1 MQTHRASKKPARYS
15 IYSRFFAQLVA
26 GGLAAASFP
35 CAMAGTV
42 ELGDPNLSP
51 DPAIPSRL
59 AVSLKNPN
67 PAVSIVGLQFDLVY
81 ASGLASPGIPSLRDE
96 SSGQKLDV
104 RLVEPGRY
112 RVVLFSPGNKPLEA
126 PYSVDLR
133 FGFTEEAPEGG
144 PAMRLENILL
154 AGADGSQI
162 PAAFTYGPIGQWRSN
177 KFSEAT
183 WNNKATGG
191 DGGDADGD
199 GLKNLEEFY
208 FGTDPVS
215 GEAGASRAVVSGS
228 VLPDSGGG
236 RILRLTWQERKT
248 VAGVKPVVVGGADP
262 SNLTDAIS
270 TTSSGEDATFR
281 NLKAEK
287 PVGQDAKAYF
297 LELRVNRE

>member
-1 MQTHRASKKPARYS
+1 MKNRKNQILRMWSFLVPFLQGIAFVPV
-15 IYSRFFAQLVA
+15 FAA
-26 GGLAAASFP
+26 
-35 CAMAGTV
+35 TV

-51 DPAIPSRL
+51 DPEVPSKL
-59 AVSLKNPN
+59 AVSLKD
-67 PAVSIVGLQFDLVY
+67 PAVPIVGLQFDLVY

-112 RVVLFSPGNKPLEA
+112 RVVLFSSANKPLEA

-133 FGFTEEAPEGG
+133 FGFAEEAPEGG

-154 AGADGSQI
+154 AGADGSKYQL
-162 PAAFTYGPIGQWRSN
+162 FTTTYGPIGGWRNN

-191 DGGDADGD
+191 DSGDADGD

-215 GEAGASRAVVSGS
+215 GEAGASGAVVSGS
-228 VLPDSGGG
+228 VLPDTGNAGS
-236 RILRLTWQERKT
+236 RILRLTWKERKT
-248 VAGVKPVVVGGADP
+248 VAGVKPVVVGGVNPA
-262 SNLTDAIS
+262 NLTDVIPP
-270 TTSSGEDATFR
+270 TSSGEDSTFR
-281 NLKAEK
+281 NLKAEA
-287 PVGQDAKAYF
+287 PVGKDAKAYF